1 MDVIGFIAT
10 VAALAGFVL
19 PLTQL
24 LKKHFELKG
33 RVVLLLS
40 LTLGAVL
47 GAVFAQGG
55 MVGFNYLPAWP
66 PVAGGAILGVLAGLM
81 ASGSKDLITGIQQN
95 GAKAR
100 AQADATY
107 NPGGDQPCATPALDG
122 WQDAT
127 LEDLAQTRLDWPAV
141 QLDDHR

>member
-1 MDVIGFIAT
+1 MDVISFIAT
-10 VAALAGFVL
+10 VAALAGFIL

-24 LKKHFELKG
+24 LKKHFDLKG

-40 LTLGAVL
+40 LLLGAAL

-66 PVAGGAILGVLAGLM
+66 PVVGGAILGVLAGLM
-81 ASGSKDLITGIQQN
+81 ASGTKDFISGIQQN

-100 AQADATY
+100 AQAEATY
-107 NPGGDQPCATPALDG
+107 NPAEPCPTPALEG

-127 LEDLAQTRLDWPAV
+127 LDDLARLQPSFGAAED
-141 QLDDHR
+141 